1 MKRIV
6 LMALL
11 TLALPMAAF
20 ASNVDLSNAGGTL
33 SGSSSGLTLT
43 GSSLTSVNGF
53 TSSGALGSVSFST
66 GSYISTAGLVSSFN
80 SGGSFTI
87 SNSNTAD
94 GLPSGVIFSGT
105 FTSTVTLT
113 GNPIGADG
121 STIYSLLG
129 SVSGTWY
136 NGKTVSGVTTQI
148 YVFTGKNGWMGTST
162 VGSGDT
168 IITVAA
174 VPEPGTLGL
183 LGTGLVG
190 LAGIVRKKLK
200 A

>member
-1 MKRIV
+1 MKRII

-20 ASNVDLSNAGGTL
+20 ASNVDFSNAGGTL
-33 SGSSSGLTLT
+33 TGSSSGLTLT

-66 GSYISTAGLVSSFN
+66 GSYISTVGMVSSFN

-113 GNPIGADG
+113 GNTPGADG

-190 LAGIVRKKLK
+190 LAGIVRKRLK

>member
-1 MKRIV
+1 
-6 LMALL
+6 
-11 TLALPMAAF
+11 
-20 ASNVDLSNAGGTL
+20 
-33 SGSSSGLTLT
+33 
-43 GSSLTSVNGF
+43 
-53 TSSGALGSVSFST
+53 
-66 GSYISTAGLVSSFN
+66 
-80 SGGSFTI
+80 
-87 SNSNTAD
+87 
-94 GLPSGVIFSGT
+94 
-105 FTSTVTLT
+105 
-113 GNPIGADG
+113 
-121 STIYSLLG
+121 LG